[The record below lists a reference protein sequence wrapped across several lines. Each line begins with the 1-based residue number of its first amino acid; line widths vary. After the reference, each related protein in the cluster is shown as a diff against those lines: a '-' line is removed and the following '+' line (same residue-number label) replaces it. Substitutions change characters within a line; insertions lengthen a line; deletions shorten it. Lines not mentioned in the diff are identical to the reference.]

1 MVTENHHQSL
11 LIILNDAC
19 YGIERSYNALRLAT
33 ALSRREDAEV
43 RVFLMGD
50 AVTCGKSG
58 QKTATG
64 FYNVERMLHSIV
76 ENGALAGA

>member
-1 MVTENHHQSL
+1 MTENNRQSL
-11 LIILNDAC
+11 LVILNDAC

-50 AVTCGKSG
+50 AVTCGKRG

-64 FYNVERMLHSIV
+64 FYNVERMLRSIV